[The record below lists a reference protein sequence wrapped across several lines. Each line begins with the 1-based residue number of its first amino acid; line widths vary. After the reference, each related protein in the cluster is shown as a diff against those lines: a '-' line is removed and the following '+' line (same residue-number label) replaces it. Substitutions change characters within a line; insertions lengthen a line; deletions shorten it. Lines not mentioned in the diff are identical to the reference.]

1 MSAQTAEKLVH
12 EDESAHHA
20 QENGENA
27 CSALI
32 AHREYETPPIN
43 TMLERVAKEFGK
55 PLGAQ
60 VGELVRLCI
69 GGNKL
74 SAEEYYEFRLFDE
87 KYSTEDKL
95 EFLGIR
101 KYTEIW
107 NAVFK
112 DNNVWGIVLDK
123 IASGGMFRGLGLP
136 TTETLAIYSKTMS
149 VPAIESLKDGAAVA
163 AFLRANK
170 NRAMF
175 AKPVS
180 SHQSIGSVAIDGI
193 EDDAVRC
200 GDGTSIAI
208 DEFVRFV
215 TEAFADGYLFQ
226 ARVSPHVDIAR
237 ICGNRVA
244 TARIVTTCVAG
255 EADAMRAVFKLPVGD
270 SMADN
275 FWRGGNIVAD
285 IDMETG
291 RLGRAVSGTGL
302 DQVETTHHPDT
313 DATITGTE
321 LPMWQEARDLALNA
335 QGLLNQVPL
344 IGWDIAISNAGPLII
359 EANETPDLA
368 LMQYASG
375 RGMLDDKFKAF
386 VQSHRESRAAEQA
399 KMKKYAREHTKDNGM
414 SQIKGAFKRT

>member
-12 EDESAHHA
+12 EDDSDHQA
-20 QENGENA
+20 QEKGENA

-32 AHREYETPPIN
+32 AHRDYEVPPIN

-107 NAVFK
+107 SALFK

-123 IASGGMFRGLGLP
+123 IASAGMFKGFGLP
-136 TTETLAIYSKTMS
+136 TTENLAIYSETMS
-149 VPAIESLKDGAAVA
+149 VPSIESLKDGAAVA

-170 NRAMF
+170 NRALF

-193 EDDAVRC
+193 EDDAIQC
-200 GDGTSIAI
+200 GDGTKIAI
-208 DEFVRFV
+208 DDFVRFV
-215 TEAFADGYLFQ
+215 TQEFPDGYLFQ

-244 TARIVTTCVAG
+244 TVRIVTTCVAG
-255 EADAMRAVFKLPVGD
+255 KAEAMRAVFKLPVGD

-285 IDMETG
+285 VDMETG
-291 RLGRAVSGTGL
+291 RLGRAVCG
-302 DQVETTHHPDT
+302 
-313 DATITGTE
+313 
-321 LPMWQEARDLALNA
+321 N
-335 QGLLNQVPL
+335 
-344 IGWDIAISNAGPLII
+344 
-359 EANETPDLA
+359 
-368 LMQYASG
+368 
-375 RGMLDDKFKAF
+375 
-386 VQSHRESRAAEQA
+386 RA
-399 KMKKYAREHTKDNGM
+399 
-414 SQIKGAFKRT
+414 